1 MVPTGGRR
9 RGDRP
14 SGSCP
19 ATRTFARVATAVLW
33 FRRDLRLDDHPALT
47 AAVAAAGE
55 VVPLFVLDPALTRP
69 SGAPRLAFLA
79 GCLAELRNRT
89 GGALVVRSG
98 DPVEEV
104 PRLAAEA
111 GAGEVFATADFG
123 PYGRRRDE
131 AVAERLAADGRAL
144 HAVDSP
150 YVAAPGTVTKADG
163 APFLVFSPY
172 ARAWRERTAGGRP
185 CPPVV
190 DPPWA
195 TGLRSEPVPAAP
207 ALGATT
213 VLPPGEIAGR
223 ERLERFLADGVRD
236 YAERRNQPATEGTSR
251 LSPYLKYGCV
261 HPRTVVAGLGRG
273 RGADGLRTELAWR
286 DFYGT
291 ILAARPDSARAA
303 LRPAMED
310 LRTDAGPGADERFAA
325 WAEGRTGYPIVD
337 AGMRQLRGE
346 AWVHNRVRMI
356 VASFLVKDLHLDW
369 RRGARLFMERLQ
381 DGDLASNNH
390 GWQWV
395 AGTGTDPAPYVRVF
409 NPVTQG
415 ERFDPGGGYVRRWV
429 PELADVPAAH
439 VHHPWTTPG
448 GAPAGYPPP
457 MVDHAEERRE
467 ALARYE
473 ALQEA

>member
-1 MVPTGGRR
+1 M
-9 RGDRP
+9 
-14 SGSCP
+14 
-19 ATRTFARVATAVLW
+19 
-33 FRRDLRLDDHPALT
+33 
-47 AAVAAAGE
+47 
-55 VVPLFVLDPALTRP
+55 
-69 SGAPRLAFLA
+69 
-79 GCLAELRNRT
+79 
-89 GGALVVRSG
+89 
-98 DPVEEV
+98 
-104 PRLAAEA
+104 
-111 GAGEVFATADFG
+111 
-123 PYGRRRDE
+123 
-131 AVAERLAADGRAL
+131 
-144 HAVDSP
+144 
-150 YVAAPGTVTKADG
+150 
-163 APFLVFSPY
+163 
-172 ARAWRERTAGGRP
+172 
-185 CPPVV
+185 
-190 DPPWA
+190 
-195 TGLRSEPVPAAP
+195 PAAP
-207 ALGATT
+207 DLGDTT
-213 VLPPGEIAGR
+213 LLPPGEVAGR

-310 LRTDAGPGADERFAA
+310 LRTDAGPGADDRFAA

-337 AGMRQLRGE
+337 AGMRQLWGE

-409 NPVTQG
+409 NPVIQG
-415 ERFDPGGGYVRRWV
+415 ERFDPAGAYVRRWV